1 MLLTCCKS
9 TLSAFVLALSL
20 TLAVHAQNKP
30 EGWQT
35 LVELYYKLEV
45 THYCSLASDAVISGF
60 QKANTRLL
68 KQNKFSQEQLNAI
81 RGEAW
86 AAGYR
91 EWDNRGLGG
100 FRKWCAN
107 EGMRYAR
114 EFVVIA
120 RE

>member
-1 MLLTCCKS
+1 ML
-9 TLSAFVLALSL
+9 AA
-20 TLAVHAQNKP
+20 HAQDKP

-45 THYCSLASDAVISGF
+45 THYCSLTTEPVLVGF
-60 QKANTRLL
+60 RKLNGGLL
-68 KQNKFSQEQLNAI
+68 AKYSFSQEQLNAI

-100 FRKWCAN
+100 FRGWCKN
-107 EGMRYAR
+107 EGQQYAL
-114 EFVVIA
+114 EFIESSA
-120 RE
+120 Q